1 MRLKEPRKEGGR
13 KRLPSLGFSSSSSS
27 SFFFS
32 FSPFSSASLG
42 SLSFRLNEPRSDGA
56 LNRLLFCAAPSSSL
70 PPGSGSAASAAG
82 AGAGALKLIVP
93 LSDHA
98 PSPAGRGAQSGQP
111 QRA

>member
-27 SFFFS
+27 SFS
-32 FSPFSSASLG
+32 FPFAPFSSASLG
-42 SLSFRLNEPRSDGA
+42 SLSFRLNEPRSDGG
-56 LNRLLFCAAPSSSL
+56 LNRLLFCAAPSSL
-70 PPGSGSAASAAG
+70 PAGSGSAASAAG

>member
-13 KRLPSLGFSSSSSS
+13 KRLPSLGFSCSS
-27 SFFFS
+27 SFSFS
-32 FSPFSSASLG
+32 FPPFSSASLG

-56 LNRLLFCAAPSSSL
+56 LNRLLFCAAPSSL
-70 PPGSGSAASAAG
+70 PAAGSGSAASAAG

>member
-13 KRLPSLGFSSSSSS
+13 KRLPSLGFSSSSS

-42 SLSFRLNEPRSDGA
+42 SLSFRLNEPRSDGG

-70 PPGSGSAASAAG
+70 PAGSGSASAAG